1 MIESANE
8 DEDVIVD
15 LPENVEPSVK
25 VSHRQLKLLQLE
37 NPLSVRFGNAF
48 FRSLP
53 AQPGVYFFHSAQDQ
67 LLYIGQSNDLR
78 ARVGSYRHVTPEQH
92 PKRTLRLVS
101 KIVRIHWE
109 VCATAVEAV
118 ERERLLLLEH
128 RPPFN
133 RAGVWQGDPWWLKA
147 EATDDRL
154 ELELS
159 RTPTEHNQ
167 GPFPPAFRYVFGALV
182 RGVYRLS
189 YPERPLASY
198 PHGLA
203 HAAVPLSLSL
213 SLTQPAAALMAITAF
228 LTGQSEELLAQLAA
242 LPLPPS
248 VRVSVGEQEYWLDD
262 LDRLHRYRAKPPP
275 SSSSSSSS
283 KASPQPPH
291 QRAHALL
298 GSRMPSFHLF
308 DPQSSAYNGDRLG
321 EKEPLH
327 TQTRNTEA
335 SKAST

>member
-1 MIESANE
+1 MIESENE
-8 DEDVIVD
+8 NEIID
-15 LPENVEPSVK
+15 LPESAAPAAK
-25 VSHRQLKLLQLE
+25 VSHRQLKLLHLE
-37 NPLSVRFGNAF
+37 NPLSLRFGNAF
-48 FRSLP
+48 FRALP
-53 AQPGVYFFHSAQDQ
+53 AQPGVYFFHGAEDQ

-101 KIVRIHWE
+101 KIARIHWE

-154 ELELS
+154 GLELS
-159 RTPTEHNQ
+159 RGPNAPSQDQ

-213 SLTQPAAALMAITAF
+213 ALTEPAAALMAVTSF
-228 LTGQSEELLAQLAA
+228 LTGQSEELLAQLAD
-242 LPLPPS
+242 LPLSPS
-248 VRVSVGEQEYWLDD
+248 VSVGEQEYWLED
-262 LDRLHRYRAKPPP
+262 LDRLQRYRASP
-275 SSSSSSSS
+275 SPRQ
-283 KASPQPPH
+283 A
-291 QRAHALL
+291 
-298 GSRMPSFHLF
+298 PSDL
-308 DPQSSAYNGDRLG
+308 AYEQVPCL
-321 EKEPLH
+321 E
-327 TQTRNTEA
+327 
-335 SKAST
+335 